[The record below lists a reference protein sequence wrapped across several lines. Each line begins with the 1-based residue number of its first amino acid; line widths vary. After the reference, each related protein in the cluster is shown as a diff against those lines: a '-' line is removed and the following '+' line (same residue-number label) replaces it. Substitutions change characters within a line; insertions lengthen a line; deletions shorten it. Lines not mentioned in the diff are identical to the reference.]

1 MADATFSVD
10 DFTFA
15 AIILNAILLC
25 VMALAMLFA
34 ERIDRF
40 AARWSGRHNKPRVPS
55 RRPADL
61 IGSEPESSMYGHS
74 FRLGRRILWCRTSI
88 GLRCRQ

>member
-25 VMALAMLFA
+25 VMVLAMLFA

-40 AARWSGRHNKPRVPS
+40 AARWSGRHNKPRASS

-61 IGSEPESSMYGHS
+61 VVTDPESSMYDHPARPDRH
-74 FRLGRRILWCRTSI
+74 RLCFADAGPH
-88 GLRCRQ
+88 